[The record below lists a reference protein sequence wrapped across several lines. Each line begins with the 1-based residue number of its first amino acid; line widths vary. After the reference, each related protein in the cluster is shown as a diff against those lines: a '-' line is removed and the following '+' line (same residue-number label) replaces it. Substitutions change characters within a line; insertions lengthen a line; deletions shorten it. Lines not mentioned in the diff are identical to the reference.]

1 MVAMSMSTGSKQI
14 STWIPGVA
22 VAAAAALLAWGLH
35 SMVPSIPLL
44 TAAVAL
50 GILVGQLP
58 FARPVLIGIL
68 GPGLSF
74 TAKKFMRLGI
84 VLLGL
89 KLSLVDIAQLGW
101 VSIASV
107 IGVLSITFAATIWLG
122 RLFKLP
128 GDQPLLIAT
137 GFSICG
143 VSAIGAMSQIV
154 KSKDEDTAIPVALVT
169 LFGTL
174 AVGVLPI
181 LWHPLGFSA
190 IQFGH
195 WVGASVHDVGQVV
208 ATAQIAGPT
217 ALAFALVIKLTR
229 VLALAPMVAAT
240 SLALRLREGVPV
252 AGGKRPP
259 IMPLFVAGFIGA
271 MMLSTFLPLPVALT
285 DVAGV
290 IQTVVLAMALFALGA
305 AVQLAPLLRT
315 GWRALLVALM
325 SWTLIAT
332 LAWVAVQIG

>member
-1 MVAMSMSTGSKQI
+1 MVVMSMNTGPKEI
-14 STWIPGVA
+14 STWMPGVA
-22 VAAAAALLAWGLH
+22 VAGTAALLAWTLH
-35 SMVPSIPLL
+35 SFVPSVPLL

-50 GILVGQLP
+50 GFLVGQLP
-58 FARPVLIGIL
+58 FARPVLMGVL
-68 GPGLSF
+68 APGLSF

-89 KLSLVDIAQLGW
+89 KLSLGDIAQLGW
-101 VSIASV
+101 VSIVSV
-107 IGVLSITFAATIWLG
+107 IGLLSITFAVTIWLG

-143 VSAIGAMSQIV
+143 VSAIGAMSQVV
-154 KSKDEDTAIPVALVT
+154 KSKDEDTAIPIALVT

-174 AVGVLPI
+174 AIGVLPI

-190 IQFGH
+190 VQFGH

-229 VLALAPMVAAT
+229 VLVLLRSPM
-240 SLALRLREGVPV
+240 SQKSCRRRSWRWRSLRLVRRSSSSHSCAPDGVHFWS
-252 AGGKRPP
+252 R
-259 IMPLFVAGFIGA
+259 
-271 MMLSTFLPLPVALT
+271 
-285 DVAGV
+285 
-290 IQTVVLAMALFALGA
+290 
-305 AVQLAPLLRT
+305 
-315 GWRALLVALM
+315 
-325 SWTLIAT
+325 
-332 LAWVAVQIG
+332 